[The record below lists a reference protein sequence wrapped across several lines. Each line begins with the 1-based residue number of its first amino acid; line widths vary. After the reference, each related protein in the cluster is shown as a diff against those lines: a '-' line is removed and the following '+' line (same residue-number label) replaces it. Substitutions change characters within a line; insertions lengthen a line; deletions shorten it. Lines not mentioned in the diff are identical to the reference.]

1 MNRLDLKILFGVA
14 APTAR
19 GGINACEP
27 PFIAALRSL
36 GVECIEEQYPFD
48 NDSSTSLFQRIK
60 QVVKATRKLKRITE
74 HQQIDLI
81 HLNSSFEV
89 RSILRDSF
97 CVLFLGHS
105 KKIFLKFHGS
115 EPYILKNRN
124 YVIRI
129 LARLLIKRCAA
140 IGVLSSEEK
149 KEFIALGVP
158 ETKIRIIKNSV
169 VAPSVFEQ
177 TVRTEGTSR
186 LLFVSRLVSTKGLDD
201 AIRTLKILRGM
212 EIHAH
217 LDVLGDGESR
227 SDAEDLA
234 KELGVED
241 QVTFH
246 GHVSESEVAR
256 FYTKVDLLFFPTKHA
271 EGFPMV
277 IFTALSYGL
286 PIITTKIRA
295 MADYLVDGSQAIFVS
310 SNDPNDCAAKISSL
324 LRNPTLMQQMSE
336 NAKKLAE
343 HFYPERIA
351 SEYIDT
357 YKELLGRDRD

>member
-1 MNRLDLKILFGVA
+1 MNRQDLKILFGVA

-27 PFIAALRSL
+27 PLITALRSL
-36 GVECIEEQYPFD
+36 GVECIEEQYLFD

-60 QVVKATRKLKRITE
+60 QVVRATRKLKRITKRG
-74 HQQIDLI
+74 QIDLI
-81 HLNSSFEV
+81 HLNSSFEI

-115 EPYILKNRN
+115 EPEILKNGN
-124 YVIRI
+124 CVIRI
-129 LARLLIKRCAA
+129 LARVLIKRCAA
-140 IGVLSSEEK
+140 FGVLSSEEK
-149 KEFIALGVP
+149 KHFIALGVP

-169 VAPSVFEQ
+169 APPSLFEH
-177 TVRTEGTSR
+177 TVRSEVTAR
-186 LLFVSRLVSTKGLDD
+186 LLFVSRLVPTKGLDD

-212 EIHAH
+212 EIHAN
-217 LDVLGDGESR
+217 LDVLGDGESK
-227 SDAEDLA
+227 SDAENLA

-277 IFTALSYGL
+277 I
-286 PIITTKIRA
+286 
-295 MADYLVDGSQAIFVS
+295 
-310 SNDPNDCAAKISSL
+310 
-324 LRNPTLMQQMSE
+324 
-336 NAKKLAE
+336 
-343 HFYPERIA
+343 
-351 SEYIDT
+351 
-357 YKELLGRDRD
+357 